1 MKRPMILMTALMAF
15 LLVMSIGFPA
25 LGANTI
31 KIGVI
36 GPMNFLQGKHHWNG
50 ALMARDEINAAGG
63 VKVGDKKMKIEL
75 VKADSNEFL
84 SMTDATNAMERLLT
98 REKVNFVVGGFRTEA
113 VLAMQDIAMDYKTI
127 FIGCG
132 AATKAICDRVG
143 EDYDR
148 YKYWFRLTPFNTNFL
163 VKTCFIHLAT
173 VGGTMRKALGIQK
186 PRVAIVGA
194 KQAWVEGMIKA
205 SEATIPKL
213 GLEVAGIRP
222 PSQTA
227 TDVPAE
233 QSAIQRADAQIIFTI
248 FSASEGVT
256 FAKQIGELNRPVAQ
270 VGINVEAQKEGFMEA
285 PGGMGNYVMTMN
297 TYARGVEYNEFTK
310 PFVEGYIKRFGE
322 VPTYTAD
329 TRAAILML
337 AEGAKRAGSLDADK
351 IVPELEKWD
360 EKEAAGRLK
369 FDKNHDPIWGPGYLT
384 SLGVQWQDGKL
395 VGVWP
400 NKWKP
405 APESPEI
412 TYKGI
417 VPYKLPP
424 WFIEKYKK

>member
-1 MKRPMILMTALMAF
+1 MTI
-15 LLVMSIGFPA
+15 SFPV
-25 LGANTI
+25 LGADTI

-36 GPMNFLQGKHHWNG
+36 GPMQFVQGKHHWNG
-50 ALMARDEINAAGG
+50 ALMAQDEINSAGG
-63 VKVGDKKMKIEL
+63 VNVGDKKMKIEL

-84 SMTDATNAMERLLT
+84 SMTDATNTMELLLT

-127 FIGCG
+127 FLGCG
-132 AATKAICDRVG
+132 AATKKICDRVG

-148 YKYWFRLTPFNTNFL
+148 YKYWFRITPFNNMFLAKTN
-163 VKTCFIHLAT
+163 FIHLAT
-173 VGGTMRKALGIQK
+173 VAAIMRKTVGIQK
-186 PRVAIVGA
+186 PRVAIVGE
-194 KQAWVEGMIKA
+194 KQAWVEAMVKA
-205 SEATIPKL
+205 SEETIPKL
-213 GLEVAGIRP
+213 GMEVAGVWR

-227 TDVPAE
+227 TDVTAE
-233 QSAIQRADAQIIFTI
+233 LSAIQREGAHIVFTI
-248 FSASEGVT
+248 FSATVGVT
-256 FAKQIGELNRPVAQ
+256 FAKQIGELKIPVAQ
-270 VGINVEAQKEGFMEA
+270 VGINVEAQKDGFMEA
-285 PGGMGNYVMTMN
+285 TGGMGNYVMTMN
-297 TYARGVEYNEFTK
+297 TYARDVEYNERTK
-310 PFVEGYIKRFGE
+310 PFVDGYIKRFGE
-322 VPTYTAD
+322 VPAYTAD

-337 AEGAKRAGSLDADK
+337 AECAKRAGSLDADK
-351 IVPELEKWD
+351 MVAELEKWD
-360 EKEAAGRLK
+360 ESLSAGRIK

-400 NKWKP
+400 YKWKP
-405 APESPEI
+405 TPESPEI